1 MTLYFPPST
10 NGLQKTLGA
19 QLDEAAVT
27 VTLNNTTGI
36 QNKAGV
42 FVVDRVDTGGTEKS
56 AAVREYISFTG
67 VSGSTLT
74 GLTRGVGGGGVDQ
87 DHAIGAVVEFIS
99 DVVQQQGLIDTIVAE
114 HSVAGVH
121 DATKV
126 AMLAGAQTFTGA
138 KTFTTGLLKAVD
150 ITSGSGVNTLPTSSQ
165 TLVGRTT
172 TDTLTNKRITK
183 RVLSATSY
191 TTDTGTSLNCDNY
204 DMFIVT
210 AQAGD
215 LKFNNPA
222 GTPTEGQTLILSV
235 SSSTTAARALTWDTL
250 YEASTVALPTT
261 TAATTARLTM
271 GFIWRVTPG
280 IWTCVAV
287 A

>member
-1 MTLYFPPST
+1 MAIFYPPLT

-19 QLDEAAVT
+19 QLDEGTTSA

-42 FVVDRVDTGGTEKS
+42 FVVDRIDTGGVEKE

-210 AQAGD
+210 AQAGA
-215 LKFNNPA
+215 LLFNNPG
-222 GTPTEGQTLILSV
+222 GTPTDGQTLWLAV
-235 SSSTTAARALTWDTL
+235 TGTGARALTYGNQFESSAGAT
-250 YEASTVALPTT
+250 LPTT
-261 TAATTARLTM
+261 TVTTARIDIGLV
-271 GFIWRVTPG
+271 WRADTSK
-280 IWTCVAV
+280 WHCVAV